1 MLHELKIEKP
11 FYDAVKSGLKPFE
24 IRLNDRGFQKG
35 DLIQFKFLQ
44 SEALRSPEQA
54 QNWTYREADE
64 LYEITYVMSGY
75 GLKNGY
81 VVLAIRPYGPYEK
94 E

>member
-1 MLHELKIEKP
+1 MLHKLKIEKP
-11 FYDAVKSGLKPFE
+11 FYEAVKAGLKPFE
-24 IRLNDRGFQKG
+24 IRSNDRGFQKG
-35 DLIQFKFLQ
+35 DLIQFKV
-44 SEALRSPEQA
+44 RDQA
-54 QNWTYREADE
+54 QNWTYRETEE

-81 VVLAIRPYGPYEK
+81 VILAIRPYKPNEK